1 MPQNRRSQKKKARKR
16 AAATG
21 QSYTAAANG
30 TGHKHLGPE
39 IGMLDGRPW
48 GVDRQVNMRPIE
60 ALIGAAMAGCQPCQR
75 SATPA
80 ILAGDRLAVAA
91 VAGMPLAALSKMP
104 AAALAS
110 LSAPSQ
116 RLWEANQQMI
126 GNGDT
131 DGSRVRTLIEAMSE
145 ADLGE
150 VLDDALTLWAG
161 MAELHQPR
169 PDADGYDLD
178 GQDDLGALSWAADGP
193 EEELT
198 RVPDNPFAAGGFMV
212 MSAQDLAAGF
222 PLPLLL
228 QAAIDGTV
236 EDRITEHAEDVF
248 DTLDERGPAAWRKA
262 ALLLLQFLLCGGHYG
277 VGHEAAARYLAQQP
291 APDERIPSTTAFHL
305 AMAAFMATGARAADR
320 ALAALPSEVLAGTT
334 RLLFITA
341 VGSSGYPKALQHGL
355 FKELCADVH

>member
-21 QSYTAAANG
+21 QPYSAAASG
-30 TGHKHLGPE
+30 TGHQHLGPE
-39 IGMLDGRPW
+39 IGTLDGRPW
-48 GVDRQVNMRPIE
+48 GVDRQVNMRPIQ
-60 ALIGAAMAGCQPCQR
+60 ALIGAAMAGCLPCQR

-80 ILAGDRLAVAA
+80 ILGGDRLAVAA
-91 VAGMPLAALSKMP
+91 VAGMPLAAMSKMP
-104 AAALAS
+104 ASALAS
-110 LSAPSQ
+110 LSAPSR

-126 GNGDT
+126 TAGDA
-131 DGSRVRTLIEAMSE
+131 DGSRVRTMVEEMSE
-145 ADLGE
+145 ADLAV
-150 VLDDALTLWAG
+150 VLDDALSLWAG
-161 MAELHQPR
+161 MAELNRPR
-169 PDADGYDLD
+169 HDADGLDLD
-178 GQDDLGALSWAADGP
+178 GQGHLDTWSSPSDGP
-193 EEELT
+193 DEELT

-248 DTLDERGPAAWRKA
+248 DTLDERGAAAWREA
-262 ALLLLQFLLCGGHYG
+262 ALLLVQFLLCGGYYG

-305 AMAAFMATGARAADR
+305 AVASFMATGARAADR
-320 ALAALPSEVLAGTT
+320 VLAALPSEVLAGTT
-334 RLLFITA
+334 RLLFFTA
-341 VGSSGYPKALQHGL
+341 VGSSGYPKALQRDL